1 MGGDQVPDGDGI
13 SPTLEVAKSA
23 LANSCGALFIFGS
36 DLLRNARRPELM
48 CKHVRRLQRTSDLQ
62 DFLFPS
68 RRQLGMTVTQF
79 SLRSFLVFGFIND
92 DNSFLP
98 NMLARRQQR

>member
-1 MGGDQVPDGDGI
+1 
-13 SPTLEVAKSA
+13 
-23 LANSCGALFIFGS
+23 
-36 DLLRNARRPELM
+36 LRNARRPELM